1 MGIRKPN
8 RWRDLKKEQRKGA
21 QKTETKKEIAGRQ
34 KHKKIKL
41 RGALGQS
48 LEKFTHNRSLGRV

>member
-1 MGIRKPN
+1 MEGSEKGTKEGSAEN
-8 RWRDLKKEQRKGA
+8 RDEKGNRGE
-21 QKTETKKEIAGRQ
+21 TE
-34 KHKKIKL
+34 HKKIKL